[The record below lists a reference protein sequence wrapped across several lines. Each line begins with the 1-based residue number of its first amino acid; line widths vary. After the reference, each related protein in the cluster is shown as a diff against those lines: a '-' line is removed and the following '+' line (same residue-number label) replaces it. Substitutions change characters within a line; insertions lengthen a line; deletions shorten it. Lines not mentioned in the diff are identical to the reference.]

1 MSDRKS
7 KWKPLAQCAVL
18 VLLGYAAYSATHH
31 SAQLACDAAKLK
43 LETSSARGY
52 GSLTAAKREKLE
64 AVNRLCTP
72 ADRSLGKAGR
82 IITTWLAT

>member
-1 MSDRKS
+1 MSDGKS
-7 KWKPLAQCAVL
+7 KWKPFAQCAVL
-18 VLLGYAAYSATHH
+18 ALLGYAAYSATHH
-31 SAQLACDAAKLK
+31 SAQLACDTAKLK
-43 LETSSARGY
+43 LETSSVRGY